1 MEEMEAMEGGG
12 EMEGGAPPAGDG
24 GLGGLVNNVGQGLG
38 MIAELVMQTPDA
50 PQGAAEAAQGLMQ
63 GFQDLI
69 AMMAGGAPG
78 GEAGGAKPMSQQMPA
93 NANSG
98 ARPMPPGMG

>member
-12 EMEGGAPPAGDG
+12 EMEGGAPAEQAG
-24 GLGGLVNNVGQGLG
+24 GLGGLVDNVGKGLG

-50 PQGAAEAAQGLMQ
+50 PPGAAEAAQGLMQ

-69 AMMAGGAPG
+69 SMMAGGAAPG
-78 GEAGGAKPMSQQMPA
+78 GPVPMSQEMPA

-98 ARPMPPGMG
+98 ARKPAPGMG